1 MTFIQSRLAPLACTV
16 LAVGLLSACDQA
28 QRPTPK
34 AGTVAAAWQPL
45 PDKPLFSDPIVK
57 DHDVLPAAK
66 ADTKTPLP
74 PAVPLVSATAA
85 APAPAA
91 ATADAQGG
99 GVNPAAGMAAAVTDS
114 KGAQNAGDGK

>member
-16 LAVGLLSACDQA
+16 LAAGLLSACDQA

-74 PAVPLVSATAA
+74 PAVPLASAAVA

-114 KGAQNAGDGK
+114 KGAQSAGDGK

>member
-66 ADTKTPLP
+66 ADTKTPDAKKIPDKNADSDFDL
-74 PAVPLVSATAA
+74 AGLELSQDELDRLAA
-85 APAPAA
+85 E
-91 ATADAQGG
+91 
-99 GVNPAAGMAAAVTDS
+99 
-114 KGAQNAGDGK
+114 